1 MSCHYSQ
8 TRQVFVFK
16 LFPSPATGSGPGFV
30 VLFCLGFV
38 FGVFFFSN
46 MCVGAY
52 WGCVGAA
59 AECKL
64 LTTGERFKGL
74 FIEIDL
80 SGLLG

>member
-8 TRQVFVFK
+8 TRQVFVLK

-30 VLFCLGFV
+30 VLFWFALVFV
-38 FGVFFFSN
+38 FFCPH

-52 WGCVGAA
+52 SGCVGAA

-64 LTTGERFKGL
+64 LTAGERFKGL